1 MSNDSP
7 PTDGKGAVRVAS
19 LSRAARLLTA
29 LVFLPVT
36 ALWLLPAGLGASSG
50 GEHGGSRP
58 SYKNFEGPQIH
69 PLALTP
75 DRRRLLALNTPNN
88 QLLVFNLEGSAPAL
102 VAEVPVGLEPV
113 SVAVRGER
121 EAWVVNWVSD
131 SVSVVDLNEYRV
143 VRSFDVGDEPTDVVF
158 AGRNHERA
166 YVCVSGLNQV
176 KVYDPAA
183 PQAEPLILNVRGKQP
198 RSLARDA
205 DGSRVF
211 VSIFESGNGTT
222 VVPREQVTANGGLP
236 PPRPPLALG
245 LPPSPAT
252 GLIVKW
258 DGTRWTDERGSVSW
272 NSQVNFRL
280 SDVDVV
286 VVNAEGR
293 TPSVSQEVRQV
304 GTLVGN
310 ASYDAAGGRLLVAN
324 VESLNQVRFEPNLK
338 GRFTRT
344 RLAAISFDAAGPKV
358 DNRDLNPQIDYES
371 FGSDDERALS
381 LALPADVMT
390 AADGTAY
397 VAANGSAKVGVI
409 DPRGAVVGRV
419 AVGLGPTG
427 LALDEARARLYVLN
441 RIEETL
447 SVVDTKARREIGR
460 VPLGYNPEPEEVRE
474 GRRFLYDASLSM
486 HGDLACASCHANAQ
500 RDGLAWDLGNPL
512 GRIIAVTATSKF
524 VFHPMKGPMTTQSL
538 RGVAGTEPLHWRGDR
553 PRFEDFNP
561 AFLSLM
567 GSPRVLTEAE
577 MGQFKAFVA
586 SLVYPPNPRQNLDR
600 TYPDPA
606 TGPSAVRGE
615 HVFREVIT
623 HRKTF
628 ACAKCHTPPPGNGSD
643 LDIIPAGT
651 REEVQAFKVPQL
663 RGLYHKVGRTG
674 ATGEQL
680 TGFGFFHDGTEDSV
694 VSFLRR
700 HIFEMTDEQ
709 RRDVAEFVLSFDTGT
724 APAVGLQVTVNAENK
739 SSRWV
744 TDRIRLLMNQAAAGN
759 CDLIVTGFYRHTPRG
774 FIYAGNNQ
782 FKSDRRDEAPV
793 GWEALVAA
801 AGAGEELTF
810 LGVLPGT
817 GARLGLDRDGDGVSD
832 GDESQT
838 RRPGSLLT
846 TSARK

>member
-1 MSNDSP
+1 MSNNFPSSA
-7 PTDGKGAVRVAS
+7 GKGAARGAG
-19 LSRAARLLTA
+19 LSVAARLLA
-29 LVFLPVT
+29 AVVFLLVA
-36 ALWLLPAGLGASSG
+36 ALWLLPSGTRASPG
-50 GEHGGSRP
+50 GEQDGGRP
-58 SYKNFEGPQIH
+58 PYKNFEGPQVH

-88 QLLVFNLEGSAPAL
+88 QLLIFNLEGDAPSL

-113 SVAVRGER
+113 SVAVRSER

-131 SVSVVDLNEYRV
+131 SVSVVDLNDYRV
-143 VRSFDVGDEPTDVVF
+143 VRSFDVGDEPTDVIF
-158 AGRNHERA
+158 AGRDHERA

-183 PQAEPLILNVRGKQP
+183 PQAEPLVLNVRGKQP

-211 VSIFESGNGTT
+211 VSIFESGNETT
-222 VVPREQVTANGGLP
+222 VVPREQVMAHGGLP

-245 LPPSPAT
+245 LPPAPAA

-258 DGTRWTDERGSVSW
+258 DGMRWTDGRGSVSW

-293 TPSVSQEVRQV
+293 APSVSQGVRQV

-310 ASYDAAGGRLLVAN
+310 AAYDAAGGRLLVAN
-324 VESLNQVRFEPNLK
+324 IESLNHVRFEPNLK

-344 RLAAISFDAAGPKV
+344 RLAAISFDTTGAMVA
-358 DNRDLNPQIDYES
+358 NRDLNPHIDYGGL
-371 FGSDDERALS
+371 GSDGERALS
-381 LALPADVMT
+381 LALPADVTT

-409 DPRGAVVGRV
+409 DSGGAVVGRV
-419 AVGLGPTG
+419 AVGEGPTG

-441 RIEETL
+441 RFEETL

-460 VPLGYNPEPEEVRE
+460 VPLGFNPEPDEVRE
-474 GRRFLYDASLSM
+474 GRRFLYDAGLSM

-512 GRIIAVTATSKF
+512 GRMITVKATSKF
-524 VFHPMKGPMTTQSL
+524 AFHPMKGPMTTQSL

-600 TYPDPA
+600 SYADPA

-651 REEVQAFKVPQL
+651 REEAQAFKVPQL
-663 RGLYHKVGRTG
+663 RGLYHKVGKSGT
-674 ATGEQL
+674 AGEQL
-680 TGFGFFHDGTEDSV
+680 TGFGFSHDGTEDSV
-694 VSFLRR
+694 FSFLRR

-709 RRDVAEFVLSFDTGT
+709 RRDVEEFVLSFDTGT

-744 TDRIRLLMNQAAAGN
+744 ADRIRLLMNQAAAGN
-759 CDLIVTGFYRHTPRG
+759 CDLVVTGLYRHAPRG
-774 FIYAGNNQ
+774 FVYVGNNQ
-782 FKSDRRDEAPV
+782 FKPDRRGETPV

-801 AGAGEELTF
+801 AGAGAELTF
-810 LGVLPGT
+810 MGVLPGT
-817 GARLGLDRDGDGVSD
+817 GARFGIDRDGDGVLD
-832 GDESQT
+832 GDET
-838 RRPGSLLT
+838 RTKRPGAPLT